1 MPDFSVNALP
11 GVFVSETS
19 ISKPVSEAVD
29 RGELRKIGS
38 RLYTRNLAEDPERL
52 VRRNWY
58 HLITSYYP
66 DALIT
71 DRTALENRPADDG
84 SVFLISDKTRET
96 ELPGITLRPRKGP
109 GPLDTDKQF
118 IGGAWLASM
127 PRAYLENMRE
137 SRRSEERRVG
147 HECVSTCRYR
157 WSPYH

>member
-11 GVFVSETS
+11 EVFVSDTS

-58 HLITSYYP
+58 HLITRYYP

-71 DRTALENRPADDG
+71 HRTALYNRPADDC
-84 SVFLISDKTRET
+84 SVLLISDKNRHA
-96 ELPGITLRPRKGP
+96 K
-109 GPLDTDKQF
+109 
-118 IGGAWLASM
+118 
-127 PRAYLENMRE
+127 
-137 SRRSEERRVG
+137 RRVG
-147 HECVSTCRYR
+147 NECGRLCKS
-157 WSPYH
+157 